1 MREIKSHTHIYYIY
15 LKLNKWA
22 LYLRHWSWVSTCCS
36 STVTVGFLLMNFS
49 IYLSRSGRLKG
60 SHSVKQFSTLILN
73 FLRMVTFCLYCIS
86 WVSKTYLPY
95 SSNKELIIMKHVS
108 VNFVAIK
115 FKSISMLLHRVV
127 PGKGNKWSAFHV
139 KPEDMII
146 MIMKVHVIM
155 NLIVLFM
162 HKLISL

>member
-1 MREIKSHTHIYYIY
+1 MLFFYCHRRFLAYEFFNISFEVWSTKRQPQREAIFNVNFEFSAHGNILSLLYIMSF
-15 LKLNKWA
+15 KN
-22 LYLRHWSWVSTCCS
+22 
-36 STVTVGFLLMNFS
+36 
-49 IYLSRSGRLKG
+49 
-60 SHSVKQFSTLILN
+60 
-73 FLRMVTFCLYCIS
+73 IS
-86 WVSKTYLPY
+86 LPY